1 MGRSEARF
9 EVIFDP
15 DARKELERIPKK
27 MQQRIVDAIEVLKI
41 NPFWGKDILKLRGNL
56 AGRYRLRVGEYRIV
70 YRIIEEQRLVIVEA
84 IGTRGEVY

>member
-1 MGRSEARF
+1 VEKF
-9 EVIFDP
+9 EIEFHRNAAKSYQRLPKAVK
-15 DARKELERIPKK
+15 RRI
-27 MQQRIVDAIEVLKI
+27 DEAIETLRA

>member
-1 MGRSEARF
+1 M
-9 EVIFDP
+9 IFDP

-56 AGRYRLRVGEYRIV
+56 AG
-70 YRIIEEQRLVIVEA
+70 
-84 IGTRGEVY
+84 